1 MEARDIKKI
10 AVLGAGVIGSSWTTN
25 FIWKG
30 FPVNLWLYSADEE
43 VKVKQEI
50 KKNLESLAEN
60 GVIDK
65 EDISNMMKSVNY
77 TTSLELALNDVQL
90 IIEAIIED
98 LSVKQKFLTE
108 IDKYANEEAIYASST
123 SYKLIT
129 DITKFTQFSKRC
141 IGAHPYNPPHLIPL
155 VEITIP
161 EGEKGSPET
170 ARIAANFF
178 EIINKVPVILNKDV
192 PGFIANQIQSAVS
205 TKCGELLQEGVC
217 TAEDIDKA
225 VSFGPGLRWATMGPY
240 LIYQLGGGE
249 GGIKGLTLHI
259 GKANLEDKSEQAIK
273 ELEIYADFIQGEVD
287 KELANRAPEFG
298 NDNES
303 LRKFRDKMIIKI
315 LKGHKKI

>member
-141 IGAHPYNPPHLIPL
+141 IGAHPYNPPHLIP
-155 VEITIP
+155 I
-161 EGEKGSPET
+161 S
-170 ARIAANFF
+170 
-178 EIINKVPVILNKDV
+178 
-192 PGFIANQIQSAVS
+192 
-205 TKCGELLQEGVC
+205 
-217 TAEDIDKA
+217 
-225 VSFGPGLRWATMGPY
+225 
-240 LIYQLGGGE
+240 
-249 GGIKGLTLHI
+249 
-259 GKANLEDKSEQAIK
+259 
-273 ELEIYADFIQGEVD
+273 
-287 KELANRAPEFG
+287 
-298 NDNES
+298 
-303 LRKFRDKMIIKI
+303 
-315 LKGHKKI
+315 